1 MYEKALENTRKY
13 VVVADQND
21 IQVTIIDLTES
32 QTPDIY
38 SGMGDFEESSEK

>member
-1 MYEKALENTRKY
+1 MYEKALGNIRKY

-21 IQVTIIDLTES
+21 IQVTIIDLSES

-38 SGMGDFEESSEK
+38 GGMGDFEENSE